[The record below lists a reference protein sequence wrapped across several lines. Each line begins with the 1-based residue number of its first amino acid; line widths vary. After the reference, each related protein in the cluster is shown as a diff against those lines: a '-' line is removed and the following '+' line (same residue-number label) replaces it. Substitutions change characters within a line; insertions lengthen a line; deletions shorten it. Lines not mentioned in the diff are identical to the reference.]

1 MAEHKVYREENVE
14 RSIFA
19 QTIFS
24 EKIFTIICE
33 KSIYL
38 LHRFSRKQNLR
49 LNV

>member
-1 MAEHKVYREENVE
+1 MAKHKVYREENVE

-24 EKIFTIICE
+24 EKIFTIIYE